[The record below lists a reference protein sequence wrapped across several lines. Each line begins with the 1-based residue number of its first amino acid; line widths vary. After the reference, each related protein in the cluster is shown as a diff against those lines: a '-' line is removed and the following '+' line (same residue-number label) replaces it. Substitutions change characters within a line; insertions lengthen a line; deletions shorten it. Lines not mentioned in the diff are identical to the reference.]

1 MKHSKYRNTG
11 LLFELL
17 TRQIT
22 TDILNNESSSKASA
36 ILKKHF
42 NKKSQLFKENQLF
55 NVILE
60 SKFKDENKANHL
72 VETTK
77 KAYSRVIN
85 QKSIKLEKYNLIK
98 SIKENFNLEDFFKS
112 RVTNYRL
119 LAAIHNVISENYD
132 NPVATS
138 KSHFT
143 ILEYMTSKTET
154 KESAILTSLRKENKD
169 LRHIAYKILVE
180 KFNNKYK
187 SLTKEQKDVLREYIN
202 NISNSSGLSDF
213 LESRFKDISFNL
225 KKQLPKIDDKVIKIK
240 IKECINLVSKTKINN
255 AESTNNV
262 LKLMRFY
269 QLLEDVKN
277 ATR

>member
-60 SKFKDENKANHL
+60 SKFKDENKASHL
-72 VETTK
+72 VETTQ

-143 ILEYMTSKTET
+143 LLEYMTRKTET
-154 KESAILTSLRKENKD
+154 KESEILASLRKENKD
-169 LRHIAYKILVE
+169 LRHITYKILVE

-202 NISNSSGLSDF
+202 NISNSSGLADF

>member
-1 MKHSKYRNTG
+1 MKNSKYRNTG

-60 SKFKDENKANHL
+60 SKFKDENKATHL
-72 VETTK
+72 VETTQ
-77 KAYSRVIN
+77 KAYSKVIN
-85 QKSIKLEKYNLIK
+85 LKNIKIEKYNLIK

-119 LAAIHNVISENYD
+119 LAAIHNVISENYE
-132 NPVATS
+132 NPVVSS

-143 ILEYMTSKTET
+143 LLEYMTRKSES
-154 KESAILTSLRKENKD
+154 KESEILQSLRKENKD
-169 LRHIAYKILVE
+169 LRHITYKILVE
-180 KFNNKYK
+180 KFNNKYTK
-187 SLTKEQKDVLREYIN
+187 IILGFFCSVVIYYLTNFFYVLGSTE
-202 NISNSSGLSDF
+202 
-213 LESRFKDISFNL
+213 K
-225 KKQLPKIDDKVIKIK
+225 
-240 IKECINLVSKTKINN
+240 INLAVSIASPLLILFLINIYFVRNIN
-255 AESTNNV
+255 A
-262 LKLMRFY
+262 K
-269 QLLEDVKN
+269 
-277 ATR
+277 

>member
-60 SKFKDENKANHL
+60 SKFKDENKATHL
-72 VETTK
+72 VE
-77 KAYSRVIN
+77 
-85 QKSIKLEKYNLIK
+85 
-98 SIKENFNLEDFFKS
+98 
-112 RVTNYRL
+112 
-119 LAAIHNVISENYD
+119 
-132 NPVATS
+132 
-138 KSHFT
+138 
-143 ILEYMTSKTET
+143 YMTRKSES
-154 KESAILTSLRKENKD
+154 KESEILQSLRKENKD
-169 LRHIAYKILVE
+169 LRHITYKILVE

-187 SLTKEQKDVLREYIN
+187 SLNKEQKDVLREYIN
-202 NISNSSGLSDF
+202 NITSTSGLSDF
-213 LESRFKDISFNL
+213 LEGRFKDISFNL
-225 KKQLPKIDDKVIKIK
+225 KKQLPKIEDKVIKIK
-240 IKECINLVSKTKINN
+240 IKECINLVNKTKFKNT
-255 AESTNNV
+255 ESTVNV

-269 QLLEDVKN
+269 QLLEDVRN

>member
-22 TDILNNESSSKASA
+22 TDILNNESKSTASV

-42 NKKSQLFKENQLF
+42 NKKSQLFKENRLF

-60 SKFKDENKANHL
+60 SRLSDDSRAAHL
-72 VETTK
+72 VEITK
-77 KAYSRVIN
+77 KAYSKAIN

-98 SIKENFNLEDFFKS
+98 CIKENFNLDDFFKS

-132 NPVATS
+132 NPAVSS

-143 ILEYMTSKTET
+143 LLEYMTRKTET
-154 KESAILTSLRKENKD
+154 KETEILQALRKENKD

-187 SLTKEQKDVLREYIN
+187 SLSKEQKDVLREYIN
-202 NISNSSGLSDF
+202 NITNSTGLSDF
-213 LESRFKDISFNL
+213 LEGKFKDITFSL
-225 KKQLPKIDDKVIKIK
+225 KKHLPKIEDKVIKIK
-240 IKECINLVSKTKINN
+240 VKECINLVEKTKFKK
-255 AESTNNV
+255 AESAGSM

-269 QLLEDVKN
+269 QLLEDLKH
-277 ATR
+277 ATS

>member
-60 SKFKDENKANHL
+60 SKFKNENKASHL
-72 VETTK
+72 IETTQ
-77 KAYSRVIN
+77 KAYSRVVN
-85 QKSIKLEKYNLIK
+85 QKTIKLEKYNLIK

-119 LAAIHNVISENYD
+119 LAAIHNVMSENYD

-138 KSHFT
+138 
-143 ILEYMTSKTET
+143 
-154 KESAILTSLRKENKD
+154 
-169 LRHIAYKILVE
+169 
-180 KFNNKYK
+180 
-187 SLTKEQKDVLREYIN
+187 
-202 NISNSSGLSDF
+202 
-213 LESRFKDISFNL
+213 
-225 KKQLPKIDDKVIKIK
+225 
-240 IKECINLVSKTKINN
+240 
-255 AESTNNV
+255 
-262 LKLMRFY
+262 
-269 QLLEDVKN
+269 
-277 ATR
+277 

>member
-60 SKFKDENKANHL
+60 SKFKDENKASHL
-72 VETTK
+72 VETTQ

-98 SIKENFNLEDFFKS
+98 SIKENFNLDDFFKS

-143 ILEYMTSKTET
+143 LLEYMTRKTET
-154 KESAILTSLRKENKD
+154 KESAILRSLRKENKD

-225 KKQLPKIDDKVIKIK
+225 KKHLPKIDDKVIKIK

>member
-60 SKFKDENKANHL
+60 SKFKDENKASHL
-72 VETTK
+72 VETTQ
-77 KAYSRVIN
+77 KAYSKVIN

-143 ILEYMTSKTET
+143 LLEYMTRKIET
-154 KESAILTSLRKENKD
+154 KESEILRSLRKENKD
-169 LRHIAYKILVE
+169 LRHITYKILVE

-187 SLTKEQKDVLREYIN
+187 SLNKEQKDVLREYIN
-202 NISNSSGLSDF
+202 NITSTSGLSDF
-213 LESRFKDISFNL
+213 LEGRFKDISFNL
-225 KKQLPKIDDKVIKIK
+225 KKQLPKIEDKVIKIK
-240 IKECINLVSKTKINN
+240 IKECINLVNKTKFKNT
-255 AESTNNV
+255 ESTVNV